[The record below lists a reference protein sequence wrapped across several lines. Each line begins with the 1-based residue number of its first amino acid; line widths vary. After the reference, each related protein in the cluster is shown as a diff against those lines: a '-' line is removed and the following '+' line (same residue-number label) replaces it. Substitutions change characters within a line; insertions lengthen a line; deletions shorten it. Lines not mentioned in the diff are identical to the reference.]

1 MPRPLPIAFLVAV
14 LASPLPAQAQAQA
27 PPPADPSA
35 EVFKPAGPVPRVR
48 IAVDEENLKSLK
60 GDSRKYAKCTVK
72 IDDQTFE
79 NVGIHIKG
87 AAGSG
92 RPWDDKP
99 ALTVNFDKFTKG
111 QSWKGLDKIH
121 LNNSVQDGSYLN
133 EILCSELAAAM
144 GLPTARA
151 AHAVVELNGR
161 KVGLYVLKEG
171 YNAAFVRRNF
181 PTQRDGNLYDGG
193 FLTDIDGDLKLDAGT
208 DVKRADLKAVA
219 KACQIGDAKKRFE
232 EVSKLVDVDRFST
245 NAALQILG
253 TDWDGYVRN
262 RNNYRVYLPTGGKA
276 VFIPHGMDQMFQ
288 NPGEGLWHGWGG
300 LAARAIL
307 DTPEG
312 KKKALERLKE
322 MTDKHF
328 TPDKFNPRIDLWAK
342 RAKEG
347 LAAQNKDWANQFEG
361 EVKNEKNRLKE
372 RYDLVRRELPKL
384 MK

>member
-1 MPRPLPIAFLVAV
+1 MTRLLLIAL
-14 LASPLPAQAQAQA
+14 LAAAAPSQAPAQAVPA
-27 PPPADPSA
+27 ADPSA
-35 EVFKPAGPVPRVR
+35 DVFKPVGPVPRVR
-48 IAVDEENLKSLK
+48 ITLDEANLKLIR
-60 GDSRKYAKCTVK
+60 DNPRNNARCTVK

-79 NVGIHIKG
+79 AVAIHVKG

-99 ALTVNFDKFTKG
+99 ALTVNFDKITKG
-111 QSWKGLDKIH
+111 QNWKGLDKIH
-121 LNNSVQDGSYLN
+121 LNNSVQDSSYLN
-133 EILCSELAAAM
+133 EIVCSELAAAM

-171 YNAAFVRRNF
+171 YNNGFVRRNF

-208 DVKRADLKAVA
+208 DVKRADLKAIV
-219 KACQIGDAKKRFE
+219 KACQTNDAKKRYE
-232 EVSKLVDVDRFST
+232 EVSKLVDVDKFCS

-262 RNNYRVYLPTGGKA
+262 RNNYRVYVPAGGKA

-288 NPGEGLWHGWGG
+288 NPGEQLWHGWGG
-300 LAARAIL
+300 LAARAVL

-312 KKKALERLKE
+312 KKKTLEKLKE

-328 TPDKFNPRIDLWAK
+328 TPDKLNPRIDLWVK

-347 LAAQNKDWANQFEG
+347 LAVQNKDWANQFEG
-361 EVKNEKNRLKE
+361 EAKNEKNRLKE
-372 RYDLVRRELPKL
+372 RYDVVQRELPKL